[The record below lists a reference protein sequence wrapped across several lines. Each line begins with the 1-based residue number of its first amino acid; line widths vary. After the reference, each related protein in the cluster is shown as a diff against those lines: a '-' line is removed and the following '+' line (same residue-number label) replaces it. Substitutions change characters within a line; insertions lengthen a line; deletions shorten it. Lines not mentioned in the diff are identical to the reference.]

1 MMKIIDSFPTP
12 VVINHI
18 EEELDDL
25 FPSNI
30 DSIIKAIS
38 NNQEGQYASEDLR
51 VLDKHPR
58 IKNIFLNKFKEIPLN
73 YDNDFRITTS
83 WYTKLEKNL
92 YSHFHNHKNSFWS
105 GVYYPQDSTGD
116 IEFKSPLQTLT
127 SFLIVPSEYNQYN
140 TGGMFVRPEK
150 NMIVFFPSYLEHR
163 IRCHKDEKPR
173 YSLAFNIVPIGSYG
187 MGDSLLI

>member
-1 MMKIIDSFPTP
+1 MKIIDSFPTP

-25 FPSNI
+25 FPSNM

-92 YSHFHNHKNSFWS
+92 YSHFHNHKNSF
-105 GVYYPQDSTGD
+105 
-116 IEFKSPLQTLT
+116 
-127 SFLIVPSEYNQYN
+127 
-140 TGGMFVRPEK
+140 
-150 NMIVFFPSYLEHR
+150 
-163 IRCHKDEKPR
+163 
-173 YSLAFNIVPIGSYG
+173 
-187 MGDSLLI
+187 